1 LQKVELEMTTK
12 IDPTLEFE
20 NSLWQQGYSS
30 LARIDE
36 VGRGCLAGPVVDG
49 AAILPARFAIET
61 LHGVRD
67 SKQMTETQ
75 RERMNTIIQK
85 VSVSVGIGE
94 ASSDEIDEKGIPAA
108 TKLAMMRAVAALSPA
123 PDYFLVDAVKL
134 TALIAPPLFT
144 ATP

>member
-1 LQKVELEMTTK
+1 L
-12 IDPTLEFE
+12 
-20 NSLWQQGYSS
+20 
-30 LARIDE
+30 
-36 VGRGCLAGPVVDG
+36 DG

-123 PDYFLVDAVKL
+123 LDYFLVDAVKL